1 MSAWDIPTG
10 RSVLK
15 YGSVVGNI
23 RMVCRPQTNDI
34 HATAYSNVNILKVY
48 MIDTRLNVAH
58 KIIKF
63 SRSTSIIFGIMQA
76 RLL

>member
-15 YGSVVGNI
+15 YGVSVVGNI
-23 RMVCRPQTNDI
+23 RMVCRPQTNAI
-34 HATAYSNVNILKVY
+34 HATAY
-48 MIDTRLNVAH
+48 RLNVAH